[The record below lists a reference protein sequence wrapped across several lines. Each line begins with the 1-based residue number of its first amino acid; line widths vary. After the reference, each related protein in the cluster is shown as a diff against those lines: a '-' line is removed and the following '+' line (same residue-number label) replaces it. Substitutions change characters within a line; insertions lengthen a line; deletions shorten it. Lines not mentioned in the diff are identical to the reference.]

1 MKKEKQTLKGN
12 KILLQTVTIIIQ
24 GRVQGVFFRKY
35 TLDAAKKFEV
45 NGFVKNTADSNVY
58 IEATGTE
65 EAINKFIHWCHIG
78 SPLSKVV
85 EVTVKQTP
93 LINFNDFTV
102 R

>member
-1 MKKEKQTLKGN
+1 M
-12 KILLQTVTIIIQ
+12 LQTVTIIIH

-35 TLDAAKKFEV
+35 TVDAAKKFHV
-45 NGFVKNTADSNVY
+45 NGFVKNTSDGKVY
-58 IEATGTE
+58 IEATGPE
-65 EAINKFIHWCHIG
+65 DALIKFIQWCNIG

-85 EVTVKQTP
+85 EVTVQQTP

>member
-1 MKKEKQTLKGN
+1 M
-12 KILLQTVTIIIQ
+12 LQTVTIIIQ

-45 NGFVKNTADSNVY
+45 NGFVKNTADSKVY

-65 EAINKFIHWCHIG
+65 EAINKFVQWCHVG
-78 SPLSKVV
+78 SPLSKVL

-93 LINFNDFTV
+93 LINFNNFTV

>member
-1 MKKEKQTLKGN
+1 M
-12 KILLQTVTIIIQ
+12 LQSVTIIIH

-45 NGFVKNTADSNVY
+45 NGFVKNTEDGKVY
-58 IEATGTE
+58 IEATGNE
-65 EAINKFIHWCHIG
+65 EAISKFINWCHIG
-78 SPLSKVV
+78 SPLSKVM
-85 EVTVKQTP
+85 EVIVKQTP

>member
-1 MKKEKQTLKGN
+1 M
-12 KILLQTVTIIIQ
+12 QTVTIIIH

-35 TLDAAKKFEV
+35 TVDAAKKFEV
-45 NGFVKNTADSNVY
+45 NGFVKNTTDGKVY

-65 EAINKFIHWCHIG
+65 EAINKFIKWCHVG

-85 EVTVKQTP
+85 EVVVTQMA
-93 LINFNDFTV
+93 LINFNSFTI